1 MKNIP
6 ILLPSTA
13 AFMESAE
20 RTPSIGGALAAL
32 SLTMLLPSL
41 GTSIANVAL
50 PTFAQAFDAS
60 FQAVQWIVI
69 AYLLA
74 TTTLIVSVGKLGDLF
89 GRRRLLMMGI
99 VVFTAASAICGSAP
113 TLWILIATR
122 AVQGLGAAILMA
134 QSMALVSEIVPK
146 AKTGSAMGLLG
157 TMSAIGTALGPS
169 LGGVLIALLGWRAIF
184 LVNVPLGAAALVLAA
199 RYLPADR
206 MKQRAELG
214 RLDVTGTLLLA
225 ITIGVYALAMTLG
238 RGQFGSLNVTLLLAS
253 AVGVGLFIV
262 AEKRAAFPLVRLT
275 IFRDASL
282 RAALGMS
289 LLVST
294 VMMAT
299 LVVGPFY
306 LSRALGID
314 ATRIGIIMSVGP
326 LVAALTSVPAGR
338 LVDRH
343 GSRRMSF
350 LGLIGL
356 FAGCSLLAAL
366 PTTVGIPGYLAPI
379 AIMTASYALFQ
390 AANNTA
396 VMTDVSPEVRGVLS
410 GLLNLS
416 RNLGLI
422 TGAAGL
428 GAVFAI
434 SSGTSDLRSALPQA
448 VASGMRLTF
457 AVAAA
462 VTVLAVAVLR
472 AFTSP
477 RPRRSR

>member
-1 MKNIP
+1 MKNIS
-6 ILLPSTA
+6 IISTPAA

-20 RTPSIGGALAAL
+20 RTHSTRGALAAL

-50 PTFAQAFDAS
+50 PTLAQAFDAS

-74 TTTLIVSVGKLGDLF
+74 TTSLIVSVGKLGDLF

-99 VVFTAASAICGSAP
+99 GVFTAASALCGSAT
-113 TLWILIATR
+113 TLGMLIATR
-122 AVQGLGAAILMA
+122 ALQGLGAAILVA
-134 QSMALVSEIVPK
+134 QSMALVSETVPK

-169 LGGVLIALLGWRAIF
+169 LGGVLIAALDWRAIF
-184 LVNVPLGAAALVLAA
+184 LINLPLGAAALLLAA

-225 ITIGVYALAMTLG
+225 ITLGVYALAMTLG
-238 RGQFGSLNVTLLLAS
+238 RGQFGSLNVALLLAS
-253 AVGVGLFIV
+253 AVGVSLFIV
-262 AEKRAAFPLVRLT
+262 AEKRVAFPLVRLP
-275 IFRDASL
+275 IIRDASL
-282 RAALGMS
+282 REALGMN

-314 ATRIGIIMSVGP
+314 ATRIGIIMSIGP
-326 LVAALTSVPAGR
+326 LVAALTGVPAGR

-350 LGLIGL
+350 LGLSGL
-356 FAGCSLLAAL
+356 SAGCSLLAVL
-366 PTTVGIPGYLAPI
+366 PTTIGIPGYLTPI

-396 VMTDVSPEVRGVLS
+396 VMMNVDPEVRGVLS

-428 GAVFAI
+428 GAVFAF
-434 SSGTSDLRSALPQA
+434 SSGTSDLRLALPEA

-457 AVAAA
+457 AVAAS
-462 VTVLAVAVLR
+462 VTVLAIAIAAAVC
-472 AFTSP
+472 
-477 RPRRSR
+477 RSRPASQ